1 MLIFSVSGVIYL
13 FSDTDIYAQNNARRE
28 FKFYQENI
36 RSKKKNNE
44 LQKLRKKIKELKKVK
59 INFGLE
65 YYFHISMNL
74 K

>member
-1 MLIFSVSGVIYL
+1 MLIFSMSGVIYL

-44 LQKLRKKIKELKKVK
+44 LQKLSKKIKELIKVK

-65 YYFHISMNL
+65 YYFHIRMNL

>member
-1 MLIFSVSGVIYL
+1 MSGVIYL

-28 FKFYQENI
+28 FKFYQEDI
-36 RSKKKNNE
+36 RSKKKITNYKNYG
-44 LQKLRKKIKELKKVK
+44 KKIKELIKVK

-65 YYFHISMNL
+65 YYFHIRMNL